1 MYRYHNLLPF
11 STPTQISKLGEEFVQ
26 YQLLNKEDIPQMVW
40 QKALVVNDDEE
51 DHRHYRMDVIW
62 HYIAAIKSADG
73 RFKFKILSKIA
84 KLVLCIAHSNAG
96 EERVFSM
103 IRKNKTP
110 F

>member
-84 KLVLCIAHSNAG
+84 KLVHILMPEKKECSQ
-96 EERVFSM
+96 
-103 IRKNKTP
+103 
-110 F
+110 